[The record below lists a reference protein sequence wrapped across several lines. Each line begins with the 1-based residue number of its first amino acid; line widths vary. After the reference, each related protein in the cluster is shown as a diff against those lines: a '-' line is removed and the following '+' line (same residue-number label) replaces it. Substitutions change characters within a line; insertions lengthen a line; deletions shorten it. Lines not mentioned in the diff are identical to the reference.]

1 MKSRQWLTRSA
12 LAACCGALLFAIH
25 AAAQQPL
32 GQRFDQPTLV
42 PRVVQERT
50 PDGKVV
56 TRQVLEARSAGASPF
71 ANDPEVQQ
79 MLQLEMALAADARK
93 LADTANFGDSEGE
106 RDDAKD
112 KLREKLVE
120 IFDLQQK
127 RRAHEIAKIEER
139 LTRLK
144 ETMTKRDAAKDSI
157 VDRRLDVL
165 TGGIDELGWEETGSQ
180 GIPGGDGFNPYRPTL
195 PPPVQP
201 MQPNTSGTFP
211 SAAPLITGPGPGV
224 TVAPAGGITLPGPP
238 TLSNPDATLPAPVS
252 PRQPATR
259 TPRATD
265 PAPAAAA
272 PAVDPLG
279 GQRDPFGT
287 P

>member
-1 MKSRQWLTRSA
+1 MKSRQWFNLA
-12 LAACCGALLFAIH
+12 VLAACCGALLFAIQ
-25 AAAQQPL
+25 ATAQQP
-32 GQRFDQPTLV
+32 QSPFNQPTLV

-56 TRQVLEARSAGASPF
+56 TRQVFEARAGDASPF
-71 ANDPEVQQ
+71 ANDAEVQQ
-79 MLQLEMALAADARK
+79 MLQLEMALADNARN
-93 LADTANFGDSEGE
+93 LADIANFGDSAGE

-157 VDRRLDVL
+157 VDRRLEVL
-165 TGGIDELGWEETGSQ
+165 TGGIDELGWEETGAH
-180 GIPGGDGFNPYRPTL
+180 GIPGGRSFANGSLTL

-201 MQPNTSGTFP
+201 RQPSGLGTFP
-211 SAAPLITGPGPGV
+211 SAAPRITGPGPGV
-224 TVAPAGGITLPGPP
+224 TAAPAAGITLPGPP
-238 TLSNPDATLPAPVS
+238 SLPEPVPLNPTLEPSSTLGDAPTLPE
-252 PRQPATR
+252 
-259 TPRATD
+259 
-265 PAPAAAA
+265 
-272 PAVDPLG
+272 PAVDPAG
-279 GQRDPFGT
+279 AAPNRGR
-287 P
+287 